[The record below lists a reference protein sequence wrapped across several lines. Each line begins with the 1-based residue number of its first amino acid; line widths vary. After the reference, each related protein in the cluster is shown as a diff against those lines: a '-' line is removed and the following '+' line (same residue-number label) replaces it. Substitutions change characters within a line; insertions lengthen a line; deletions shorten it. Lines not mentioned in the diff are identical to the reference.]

1 MNIFYKICV
10 ILIIIGGINWG
21 LIGLFSFDAV
31 AWLLGGSASLLSR
44 AVYTV
49 VGIAAL
55 CAIPSLFGSEPQ
67 TRRAIAQYLLKQLLG
82 TGLKGLRRVVRP
94 VFQEIIAVGAEKAVP
109 LLGLHPLPGVVLR
122 NPLPGGISSPYR
134 APRTLQ
140 KPHFW
145 YIICYK
151 CAHLRAL

>member
-44 AVYTV
+44 AAIPTTVYTV

-67 TRRAIAQYLLKQLLG
+67 ARRA
-82 TGLKGLRRVVRP
+82 
-94 VFQEIIAVGAEKAVP
+94 E
-109 LLGLHPLPGVVLR
+109 
-122 NPLPGGISSPYR
+122 
-134 APRTLQ
+134 
-140 KPHFW
+140 
-145 YIICYK
+145 
-151 CAHLRAL
+151 

>member
-49 VGIAAL
+49 VTLVGVAAL

-67 TRRAIAQYLLKQLLG
+67 ARRA
-82 TGLKGLRRVVRP
+82 
-94 VFQEIIAVGAEKAVP
+94 E
-109 LLGLHPLPGVVLR
+109 
-122 NPLPGGISSPYR
+122 
-134 APRTLQ
+134 
-140 KPHFW
+140 
-145 YIICYK
+145 
-151 CAHLRAL
+151 

>member
-1 MNIFYKICV
+1 MIMDRIALV
-10 ILIIIGGINWG
+10 LAIIGGINWG

-67 TRRAIAQYLLKQLLG
+67 ARRA
-82 TGLKGLRRVVRP
+82 
-94 VFQEIIAVGAEKAVP
+94 E
-109 LLGLHPLPGVVLR
+109 
-122 NPLPGGISSPYR
+122 
-134 APRTLQ
+134 
-140 KPHFW
+140 
-145 YIICYK
+145 
-151 CAHLRAL
+151 

>member
-67 TRRAIAQYLLKQLLG
+67 ASAAVFCRSNFSESPSRAGFPVHIVRRALY
-82 TGLKGLRRVVRP
+82 
-94 VFQEIIAVGAEKAVP
+94 
-109 LLGLHPLPGVVLR
+109 R
-122 NPLPGGISSPYR
+122 NPTFGI
-134 APRTLQ
+134 
-140 KPHFW
+140 
-145 YIICYK
+145 
-151 CAHLRAL
+151 

>member
-67 TRRAIAQYLLKQLLG
+67 ARRA
-82 TGLKGLRRVVRP
+82 GLRCRFLS
-94 VFQEIIAVGAEKAVP
+94 FQF
-109 LLGLHPLPGVVLR
+109 LR
-122 NPLPGGISSPYR
+122 KPLPGGISSPYR

>member
-1 MNIFYKICV
+1 MNIFYLICV
-10 ILIIIGGINWG
+10 ILIIIGGIYWG

-67 TRRAIAQYLLKQLLG
+67 ARRAAPLHGSGPPLPFF
-82 TGLKGLRRVVRP
+82 VVPISPKAPPGRD
-94 VFQEIIAVGAEKAVP
+94 FQSISCAAHFTETP
-109 LLGLHPLPGVVLR
+109 LLVYNML
-122 NPLPGGISSPYR
+122 
-134 APRTLQ
+134 
-140 KPHFW
+140 
-145 YIICYK
+145 
-151 CAHLRAL
+151 

>member
-1 MNIFYKICV
+1 MLFTATGCIFRANDDRGMTPISGFV
-10 ILIIIGGINWG
+10 SALSPARSGAGQGGLDHAALVVELHRVGELGGGGQVLQLVLALGQQADVVVGFRAGDAGGAERVACTG

-67 TRRAIAQYLLKQLLG
+67 ARRA
-82 TGLKGLRRVVRP
+82 
-94 VFQEIIAVGAEKAVP
+94 E
-109 LLGLHPLPGVVLR
+109 
-122 NPLPGGISSPYR
+122 
-134 APRTLQ
+134 
-140 KPHFW
+140 
-145 YIICYK
+145 
-151 CAHLRAL
+151 

>member
-67 TRRAIAQYLLKQLLG
+67 ARRAVRCAAFTKRVFGRPLS
-82 TGLKGLRRVVRP
+82 TAAGLRCRFLS
-94 VFQEIIAVGAEKAVP
+94 FQF
-109 LLGLHPLPGVVLR
+109 LR
-122 NPLPGGISSPYR
+122 KPLPGGISSPYR

>member
-55 CAIPSLFGSEPQ
+55 CAIQRAAGAPGGITPRAFSLSSGRPV
-67 TRRAIAQYLLKQLLG
+67 
-82 TGLKGLRRVVRP
+82 RRVHKTR
-94 VFQEIIAVGAEKAVP
+94 FRAVP
-109 LLGLHPLPGVVLR
+109 LHGSGPPLPFFVVPISPKAPPGR
-122 NPLPGGISSPYR
+122 DFQSISCAAHFTETPLLVYNM
-134 APRTLQ
+134 L
-140 KPHFW
+140 
-145 YIICYK
+145 
-151 CAHLRAL
+151 

>member
-67 TRRAIAQYLLKQLLG
+67 A
-82 TGLKGLRRVVRP
+82 
-94 VFQEIIAVGAEKAVP
+94 
-109 LLGLHPLPGVVLR
+109 
-122 NPLPGGISSPYR
+122 PGGITPRAFSLSSGRPVRRVHKTRFR
-134 APRTLQ
+134 AAPLHGSGPPLPFFVVPISPKAPPGRDFQ
-140 KPHFW
+140 SISCAAHFTETPLLV
-145 YIICYK
+145 YNM
-151 CAHLRAL
+151 L

>member
-31 AWLLGGSASLLSR
+31 AWLLSR

-67 TRRAIAQYLLKQLLG
+67 ARRA
-82 TGLKGLRRVVRP
+82 
-94 VFQEIIAVGAEKAVP
+94 E
-109 LLGLHPLPGVVLR
+109 
-122 NPLPGGISSPYR
+122 
-134 APRTLQ
+134 
-140 KPHFW
+140 
-145 YIICYK
+145 
-151 CAHLRAL
+151 

>member
-31 AWLLGGSASLLSR
+31 AWLLGGRRKFALPRGIYRGWYRR
-44 AVYTV
+44 AVRHSQPV
-49 VGIAAL
+49 RQRAAGAPGGITPARF
-55 CAIPSLFGSEPQ
+55 PSLPAVRCAAFTKRVFGRPLS
-67 TRRAIAQYLLKQLLG
+67 TAA
-82 TGLKGLRRVVRP
+82 GLRCRFLS
-94 VFQEIIAVGAEKAVP
+94 FQF
-109 LLGLHPLPGVVLR
+109 LR
-122 NPLPGGISSPYR
+122 KPLPGGISSPYR

>member
-67 TRRAIAQYLLKQLLG
+67 ACVLGAPFPGLLGREPQARRA
-82 TGLKGLRRVVRP
+82 
-94 VFQEIIAVGAEKAVP
+94 E
-109 LLGLHPLPGVVLR
+109 
-122 NPLPGGISSPYR
+122 
-134 APRTLQ
+134 
-140 KPHFW
+140 
-145 YIICYK
+145 
-151 CAHLRAL
+151 

>member
-55 CAIPSLFGSEPQ
+55 CAIPSR
-67 TRRAIAQYLLKQLLG
+67 RRAGRNNAPRVFPLFRPSGAPRSQNAFSGGPSPRQRASAAVFCRSNFSESPSRAGFPVHIV
-82 TGLKGLRRVVRP
+82 RR
-94 VFQEIIAVGAEKAVP
+94 A
-109 LLGLHPLPGVVLR
+109 LYR
-122 NPLPGGISSPYR
+122 NPTFGI
-134 APRTLQ
+134 
-140 KPHFW
+140 
-145 YIICYK
+145 
-151 CAHLRAL
+151 

>member
-67 TRRAIAQYLLKQLLG
+67 ARRAESRPGRHLSTAA
-82 TGLKGLRRVVRP
+82 GLRCRFLS
-94 VFQEIIAVGAEKAVP
+94 FQF
-109 LLGLHPLPGVVLR
+109 LR
-122 NPLPGGISSPYR
+122 KPLPGGISSPYR